1 MAPTRSK
8 LPELSKGG
16 RGEKP
21 SAANPMTHTV
31 EKIGGT
37 CMSRASELVGTLFLG
52 NRTSGTVYGRVFV
65 VSAFGGVTNM
75 LLEHKKTGSPGVYAR
90 FASDD
95 AGAGWQD
102 ALRDT
107 AGRMTEIHTA
117 ILAHSADRERADAF
131 VRDRIEGARACLMDL
146 QRLGSYGHFRI
157 SQQMLTVRELLSGL
171 GEAHSAFVTTLLLQR
186 HKVNA
191 RFVDLTGWRDSNNPT
206 LAQRLEQAMTD
217 INLSNEL
224 PIVTGY
230 AQCEEG
236 LMREYD
242 RGYSEVVFAHLAAQT
257 RAREAI
263 IHKEFHL
270 SSADPKIVGVDATV
284 KIGRTSYDV
293 ADQLSNL
300 GMEAI
305 HPNAARVLRR
315 ADVPLR
321 VKHAFEPQ
329 DPGTLIGPEG
339 GEPGRVEMVTGL
351 DVHAFEL
358 HEPDMVGVK
367 GYDACALEALERHKL
382 WIVSK
387 QSNANTITHYLDGSL
402 KAIKRAETDILKQFP
417 NATITAQ
424 PLSIVSVIGSDLKDV
439 SVLVRGLQALSDAGI
454 PVQAAQQG
462 LRRVEVQFVVPRD
475 DQAKS
480 IKTLHACFVTTPTM
494 TRKAAA

>member
-1 MAPTRSK
+1 
-8 LPELSKGG
+8 
-16 RGEKP
+16 
-21 SAANPMTHTV
+21 MTHTV

-37 CMSRASELVGTLFLG
+37 CMSRAPELVDTLFLG
-52 NRTSGTVYGRVFV
+52 GRKKSEVYNRVFV
-65 VSAFGGVTNM
+65 VSAFGGITNL

-95 AGAGWQD
+95 SGAGWQD
-102 ALRDT
+102 ALGDT
-107 AGRMTEIHTA
+107 AARMCAIHA
-117 ILAHSADRERADAF
+117 DILTHDADRERADAF
-131 VRDRIEGARACLMDL
+131 VRDRMEGARACLMDL

-157 SQQMLTVRELLSGL
+157 SQQMQTVRELLSGL

-186 HKVNA
+186 HDVNA
-191 RFVDLTGWRDSNNPT
+191 RFVDLSGWRDGDNPS
-206 LAQRLEQAMTD
+206 LSERLEQAMAGID
-217 INLSNEL
+217 LKAEL

-230 AQCEEG
+230 AHCAEG

-242 RGYSEVVFAHLAAQT
+242 RGYSEVVFANLAALTGAQ
-257 RAREAI
+257 EAI

-270 SSADPKIVGVDATV
+270 SSADPKIVGVDNTV

-339 GEPGRVEMVTGL
+339 GEAGRVEMVTGL

-367 GYDACALEALERHKL
+367 GYDACALAALTRHKL

-387 QSNANTITHYLDGSL
+387 QSNANTITHYLSGSL
-402 KAIKRAETDILKQFP
+402 KAIKRAEADILDAYP
-417 NATITAQ
+417 NSTITAR
-424 PLSIVSVIGSDLKDV
+424 PLALVSVIGSDLRQV
-439 SVLVRGLQALSDAGI
+439 QVLLNGLQALDQAGI
-454 PVQAAQQG
+454 AVQAAQQG
-462 LRRVEVQFVVPRD
+462 LRRVEVQFLISRED
-475 DQAKS
+475 LAKA
-480 IKTLHACFVTTPTM
+480 IRCLHACFVPAEEKIAPK
-494 TRKAAA
+494 KAA

>member
-1 MAPTRSK
+1 
-8 LPELSKGG
+8 
-16 RGEKP
+16 
-21 SAANPMTHTV
+21 
-31 EKIGGT
+31 
-37 CMSRASELVGTLFLG
+37 MSRAPELVETLFLG
-52 NRTSGTVYGRVFV
+52 KRKKSEVYGRVFV
-65 VSAFGGVTNM
+65 VSAFGGITNL
-75 LLEHKKTGSPGVYAR
+75 LLEHKKTGSPGIYAR
-90 FASDD
+90 FAADD
-95 AGAGWQD
+95 TGAGWQD

-107 AGRMTEIHTA
+107 AARMCDLHSG
-117 ILAHSADRERADAF
+117 ILESGADRERADAF

-157 SQQMLTVRELLSGL
+157 SQQMMTVRELLSGL

-186 HKVNA
+186 HNVNA
-191 RFVDLTGWRDSNNPT
+191 RFVDLSGWRDSTNPK
-206 LAQRLEQAMTD
+206 LADRLERAMAEID
-217 INLSNEL
+217 LGSEL

-236 LMREYD
+236 LMKEYD

-257 RAREAI
+257 GAREAI

-339 GEPGRVEMVTGL
+339 GEAGRVEMVTGL

-367 GYDACALEALERHKL
+367 GYDACALEALARHKL

-402 KAIKRAETDILKQFP
+402 KAIKRAESEITERFP
-417 NATITAQ
+417 NAAVSLR
-424 PLSIVSVIGSDLKDV
+424 PLSMVSVIGSDLGDLA
-439 SVLVRGLQALSDAGI
+439 VLFRGLQALAEAGV

-462 LRRVEVQFVVPRD
+462 LRRVEVQFLVPRED
-475 DQAKS
+475 LAKS
-480 IKTLHACFVTTPTM
+480 IETLHSCFVSASAPAA
-494 TRKAAA
+494 KAAA

>member
-1 MAPTRSK
+1 
-8 LPELSKGG
+8 
-16 RGEKP
+16 
-21 SAANPMTHTV
+21 
-31 EKIGGT
+31 
-37 CMSRASELVGTLFLG
+37 MSRAPELVDSLFLG
-52 NRTSGTVYGRVFV
+52 KRKPSEIYGRVFV
-65 VSAFGGVTNM
+65 VSAFGGITNM
-75 LLEHKKTGSPGVYAR
+75 LLEHKKTGSPGIYAR
-90 FASDD
+90 FSSDD
-95 AGAGWQD
+95 SGAGWQD
-102 ALRDT
+102 ALQDT
-107 AGRMTEIHTA
+107 AARMCDLHHD
-117 ILAHSADRERADAF
+117 ILEHGADRDRADAF
-131 VRDRIEGARACLMDL
+131 VRDRVEGARACLMDL

-157 SQQMLTVRELLSGL
+157 SQQMMTVRELLSGL

-191 RFVDLTGWRDSNNPT
+191 RFVDLSGWRDSANPK
-206 LAQRLEQAMTD
+206 LAERLEQAMAD
-217 INLSNEL
+217 IDLQSEL

-236 LMREYD
+236 LMKEYD
-242 RGYSEVVFAHLAAQT
+242 RGYSEVVFAHLAART
-257 RAREAI
+257 GAREAI

-339 GEPGRVEMVTGL
+339 GEAGRIEMVTGL

-367 GYDACALEALERHKL
+367 GYDACALEALARHKL

-402 KAIKRAETDILKQFP
+402 KAIRRAEAEILDRFP
-417 NATITAQ
+417 NATVSAK
-424 PLSIVSVIGSDLKDV
+424 PLSMVSVIGSDIGEMDV
-439 SVLVRGLQALSDAGI
+439 LMQGLQALSEAGI
-454 PVQAAQQG
+454 SVKAAQQG

-475 DQAKS
+475 ALAKS
-480 IKTLHACFVTTPTM
+480 IETLHACFVTPAAPQV
-494 TRKAAA
+494 KAAA

>member
-1 MAPTRSK
+1 MAPTRLNK
-8 LPELSKGG
+8 PERRGG
-16 RGEKP
+16 GNLAPDKD
-21 SAANPMTHTV
+21 MTHTV

-37 CMSRASELVGTLFLG
+37 CMSRAPELVETLFLG
-52 NRTSGTVYGRVFV
+52 SRKSAQVYGRVFV
-65 VSAFGGVTNM
+65 VSAFGGITNM

-90 FASDD
+90 FSSDD
-95 AGAGWQD
+95 SGAGWQD
-102 ALRDT
+102 ALRET
-107 AGRMTEIHTA
+107 SARMCAIHAEILSHAG
-117 ILAHSADRERADAF
+117 DRDRADAF
-131 VRDRIEGARACLMDL
+131 VRDRMEGARACLLDL

-157 SQQMLTVRELLSGL
+157 SQQMQTVRELLSGL

-191 RFVDLTGWRDSNNPT
+191 RFIDLSGWRDSDNPV
-206 LAQRLEQAMTD
+206 LATRLEHAMATID
-217 INLSNEL
+217 LASEL

-230 AQCEEG
+230 AQCAEG

-242 RGYSEVVFAHLAAQT
+242 RGYSEVVFANLAAQT
-257 RAREAI
+257 RASEAI

-270 SSADPKIVGVDATV
+270 SSADPKIVGVDHTV

-315 ADVPLR
+315 AEVPLR

-339 GEPGRVEMVTGL
+339 GEAGRVEMVTGL
-351 DVHAFEL
+351 EVQSFEL

-367 GYDACALEALERHKL
+367 GYDACALDALTRHKL

-387 QSNANTITHYLDGSL
+387 QSNANTITHYLSGSL
-402 KAIKRAETDILKQFP
+402 KAIRRAEAEILGTYP
-417 NATITAQ
+417 NATIAVR
-424 PLSIVSVIGSDLKDV
+424 PMALVSAIGSDL
-439 SVLVRGLQALSDAGI
+439 SGLHVLMRGLQALEEAGI
-454 PVQAAQQG
+454 AVYAAQQG
-462 LRRVEVQFVVPRD
+462 SRRVEVQFLVSRD
-475 DQAKS
+475 DLAAA
-480 IKTLHACFVTTPTM
+480 IRGLHSCFVRP
-494 TRKAAA
+494 AAQAQKVAA

>member
-1 MAPTRSK
+1 
-8 LPELSKGG
+8 
-16 RGEKP
+16 
-21 SAANPMTHTV
+21 
-31 EKIGGT
+31 
-37 CMSRASELVGTLFLG
+37 MSRAPDLVDTLFKA
-52 NRTSGTVYGRVFV
+52 NRKPAQCYNRIFV
-65 VSAFGGVTNM
+65 VSAFGGITNM

-95 AGAGWQD
+95 SGAGWHD
-102 ALRDT
+102 ALDDT
-107 AGRMTEIHTA
+107 ARRMCAIHAEILT
-117 ILAHSADRERADAF
+117 HSADRDRADAF
-131 VRDRIEGARACLMDL
+131 VRDRMEGARACLMDL

-157 SQQMLTVRELLSGL
+157 SQQMMTVRELLSGL
-171 GEAHSAFVTTLLLQR
+171 GEAHSAFVMTLLLQR
-186 HKVNA
+186 HDLNA
-191 RFVDLTGWRDSNNPT
+191 RFVDLSGWRDAGDPA
-206 LAQRLEQAMTD
+206 LAERLEAAMRD
-217 INLSNEL
+217 IDLKTEL

-230 AQCEEG
+230 AQCAEG

-257 RAREAI
+257 RADEAI

-270 SSADPKIVGVDATV
+270 SSADPKIVGVENTV

-339 GEPGRVEMVTGL
+339 GEAGRVEMVTGL
-351 DVHAFEL
+351 DVQAFEL

-367 GYDACALEALERHKL
+367 GYDACALGALTRHKL

-387 QSNANTITHYLDGSL
+387 QSNANTITHYLSGSL
-402 KAIKRAETDILKQFP
+402 KAIKRAEAEILDAYP
-417 NATITAQ
+417 NATITAR
-424 PLSIVSVIGSDLKDV
+424 PMALVSAIGSDLRDV
-439 SVLVRGLQALSDAGI
+439 QVLMHGLQALDTAGI
-454 PVQAAQQG
+454 AVHAAQQG
-462 LRRVEVQFVVPRD
+462 LRRVEVQFLVARD
-475 DQAKS
+475 DLDAA
-480 IKTLHACFVTTPTM
+480 IRALHDCFVPAQG
-494 TRKAAA
+494 TRKKAA